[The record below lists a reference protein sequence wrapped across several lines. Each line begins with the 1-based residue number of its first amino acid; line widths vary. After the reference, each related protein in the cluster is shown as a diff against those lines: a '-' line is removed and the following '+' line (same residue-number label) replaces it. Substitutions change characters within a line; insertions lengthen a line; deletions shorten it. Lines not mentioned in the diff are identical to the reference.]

1 MWTGVLRWADWFS
14 APSRRFPAEQVF
26 PPGASP
32 FAPRSKKRFLGVL
45 EAEFE
50 GEEWALRD
58 WFCSVNGSAVF
69 SYMAYFLPAV
79 ISLIFFWKWKR
90 NLAWISIPAVM
101 AVDLLVWGKALGYNH
116 GEFRDL
122 VFLFLFPQL
131 TLTAVAAAWI
141 CFHHQRRTI
150 KEKEGKAA
158 HGPLDGTGGKP

>member
-1 MWTGVLRWADWFS
+1 M
-14 APSRRFPAEQVF
+14 
-26 PPGASP
+26 
-32 FAPRSKKRFLGVL
+32 
-45 EAEFE
+45 
-50 GEEWALRD
+50 RD
-58 WFCSVNGSAVF
+58 WFCSVIGSAVF
-69 SYMAYFLPAV
+69 SYMAYFLAAV
-79 ISLIFFWKWKR
+79 ISLIVFWKWKR

-122 VFLFLFPQL
+122 VLLFLIPQL

-158 HGPLDGTGGKP
+158 HCPLDGTGGKP